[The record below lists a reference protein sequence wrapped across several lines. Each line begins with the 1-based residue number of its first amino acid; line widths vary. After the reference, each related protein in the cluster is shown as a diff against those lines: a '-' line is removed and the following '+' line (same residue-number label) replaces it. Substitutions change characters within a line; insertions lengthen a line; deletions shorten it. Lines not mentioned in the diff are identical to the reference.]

1 MEVNEV
7 SLRVQDDFDGS
18 SLALR
23 GWLMSAGPDVGWEVL
38 APAPSEGMG
47 IAGQIELAVESAVG
61 LLALY
66 DRVRL
71 WISNRSA
78 DAKPVTAKIVV
89 EVEGK
94 PYLLVV
100 TLNPLEA
107 SIRKDRGGRTP

>member
-7 SLRVQDDFDGS
+7 SLRVHDDFDGS

-23 GWLMSAGPDVGWEVL
+23 GWLESAGPDVGWEVL
-38 APAPSEGMG
+38 APAPSEGQG
-47 IAGQIELAVESAVG
+47 IAGQIELTVESAVG

-66 DRVRL
+66 DRVRR
-71 WISNRSA
+71 WISNRRA
-78 DAKPVTAKIVV
+78 DEKSVTAQTVV
-89 EVEGK
+89 EVQGK